1 MLIIS
6 FPTAIEQ
13 MLNNEALNFYTKKFK
28 EGQPTKLK
36 FRIPP
41 QGRTNI
47 RYRTGK
53 KHGYKYT
60 EWPFSFLSLFF
71 INKYHGRFL
80 GGSFFI
86 SR

>member
-6 FPTAIEQ
+6 FPTAIEH

-47 RYRTGK
+47 RY
-53 KHGYKYT
+53 
-60 EWPFSFLSLFF
+60 W
-71 INKYHGRFL
+71 
-80 GGSFFI
+80 
-86 SR
+86 